1 MSLSKEDVELGK
13 ALASSTVGRW
23 WLSRTQTEFDKTIK
37 TLLYAD
43 KQEVE
48 VLRGK
53 ARALFEQLKEVDD
66 CVKTEIK

>member
-1 MSLSKEDVELGK
+1 MSLSREDVELGK
-13 ALASSTVGRW
+13 TLASSTVGRW
-23 WLSRTQTEFDKTIK
+23 WLARIEAEYNTTVA

-53 ARALFEQLKEVDD
+53 ARALHEQLKEVAS
-66 CVKTEIK
+66 CVNTELK